1 LVHADIVSVLR
12 ANRTLLPVA
21 PTGVAMP
28 PRTVG
33 FGNRDH
39 FELNARFWW
48 ACVTQIQALLR
59 WPCWSGGAFLG
70 FRLWCMKA
78 KQPRSARNADS

>member
-1 LVHADIVSVLR
+1 MSSGHRLHRCHLFDQRPGLKDVSAIEKVGLV
-12 ANRTLLPVA
+12 
-21 PTGVAMP
+21 
-28 PRTVG
+28 
-33 FGNRDH
+33 
-39 FELNARFWW
+39 

-59 WPCWSGGAFLG
+59 WSGRTFLG